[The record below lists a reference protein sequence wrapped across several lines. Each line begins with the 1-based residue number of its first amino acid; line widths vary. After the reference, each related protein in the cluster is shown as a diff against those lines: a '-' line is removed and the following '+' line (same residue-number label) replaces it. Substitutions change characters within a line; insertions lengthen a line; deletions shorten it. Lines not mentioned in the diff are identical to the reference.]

1 MMHPKLMELLFSPC
15 QPVLKNVM
23 LTLCYRRVAKINSLS
38 AISEK
43 DSAGTGL
50 THISEGEI

>member
-1 MMHPKLMELLFSPC
+1 MHPKLMELLFSPC
-15 QPVLKNVM
+15 QLVLKNVM